1 MILKGWNLFEKIL
14 LFGSI
19 LFISLTGLVFHA
31 DLLATLCSILGVI
44 TVLLL
49 AKGNNYVNVLGVLIS
64 ILYSIVS
71 YRNKYYGEILIYIF
85 LMMPMYTIGIFT
97 WLRHKNK
104 DTDSVEIN
112 TISKREWILTLLVSC
127 IIFVGIYN
135 LLKAFN
141 TNALYLSSISVLFN
155 LYAIYLQVR
164 RSRFSFCFYLVT
176 DILLLALWIIPVIN
190 GNYVFIPLILNPII
204 NFISDSYGLYNWRRT
219 EYIQRNSKLNI

>member
-1 MILKGWNLFEKIL
+1 MILKGWNLFEKSL

-49 AKGNNYVNVLGVLIS
+49 AQGNNYVNVLGVLIS

-104 DTDSVEIN
+104 DTD
-112 TISKREWILTLLVSC
+112 
-127 IIFVGIYN
+127 
-135 LLKAFN
+135 
-141 TNALYLSSISVLFN
+141 
-155 LYAIYLQVR
+155 
-164 RSRFSFCFYLVT
+164 
-176 DILLLALWIIPVIN
+176 
-190 GNYVFIPLILNPII
+190 
-204 NFISDSYGLYNWRRT
+204 
-219 EYIQRNSKLNI
+219 